1 MLGDLHKSE
10 IVFYLKKAGITV
22 IKSVRALNLV
32 LQEMGVQRHSGDHWV
47 TTKEG
52 VSRTIY
58 KMEVCDPDAWH
69 PSIVN
74 EIIDYLKQK
83 EHN

>member
-1 MLGDLHKSE
+1 MGLQRRSGDL
-10 IVFYLKKAGITV
+10 
-22 IKSVRALNLV
+22 
-32 LQEMGVQRHSGDHWV
+32 WV

-58 KMEVCDPDAWH
+58 KTEVFDLDAWH

-74 EIIDYLKQK
+74 EIIDYLKQRTEIK
-83 EHN
+83 NRGQRYTIHNYVVRFVIM